1 MDVVNFDALVAQKKI
16 INVQDVN
23 PDEDYFIIGH
33 HNTRRTEFKATDY
46 PIYAIKAKDV
56 IGGGSSLYN
65 NPLDYY
71 LDASA
76 PAGGDG
82 SFLKPFNDFSTAI
95 ATIPNDGKTYIL
107 YVAPGQY
114 NEPGPVNMPNLSN
127 ITIIGGEP
135 SNTGFNFILNY
146 NFSALVTPVFQ
157 LKGIVVQEI
166 NLDLGAV
173 SFASV
178 VFDNFSTQLL
188 TRLDNNPTA
197 VVQFRGGLFNS
208 TIRGNFL
215 ITTCPIFGTVTIKP
229 GSTVYAIGVFTLGGA
244 LFELEGD
251 ATLKTLSFV
260 NPLPDMVNGTIV
272 MGNTP
277 TWLTDAA
284 SDTTFTGSVNKTIY

>member
-1 MDVVNFDALVAQKKI
+1 MDVVNFDALKAQDRIIKKS
-16 INVQDVN
+16 DVN
-23 PDEDYFIIGH
+23 LNEDYFILGH
-33 HNTRRTEFKATDY
+33 YDPRRREFKATDY
-46 PIYAIKAKDV
+46 PIYLIKAADV
-56 IGGGSSLYN
+56 LNGNSLYN

-71 LDASA
+71 LDISA
-76 PAGGDG
+76 PAGGNG
-82 SFLKPFNDFSTAI
+82 SLERPFNDFSTAI
-95 ATIPNDGKTYIL
+95 SSIPNDGQSYVL
-107 YVAPGQY
+107 YTAPGQY
-114 NEPGPVNMPNLSN
+114 NEPGPINMPNLSS
-127 ITIIGGEP
+127 ITIIGSEP
-135 SNTGFNFILNY
+135 SNTAFNFTINY
-146 NFSALVTPVFQ
+146 NFSSSVTPTFQ

-166 NLDLGAV
+166 NLNLGLV

-215 ITTCPIFGTVTIKP
+215 ITTCPIFGTVRIKP

>member
-1 MDVVNFDALVAQKKI
+1 MDVVNFDALVNQGRI
-16 INVQDVN
+16 INLSDVD
-23 PDEDYFIIGH
+23 PDEDYFILGH
-33 HNTRRTEFKATDY
+33 YDPRRREFKSTDY
-46 PIYAIKAKDV
+46 PLYAIKARDV
-56 IGGGSSLYN
+56 LSGNSLYD

-71 LDASA
+71 LDIAA

-82 SFLKPFNDFSTAI
+82 SLENPFNDFSTAI
-95 ATIPNDGKTYIL
+95 TAIPNDGQSYIL

-114 NEPGPVNMPNLSN
+114 NTSGPVNMPNLSS

-135 SNTGFNFILNY
+135 GNTSFNFTMNY

-166 NLDLGAV
+166 NLDLASV
-173 SFASV
+173 SFASI
-178 VFDNFSTQLL
+178 VFDNFAIQMLN
-188 TRLDNNPTA
+188 RLDNNLSA

-215 ITTCPIFGTVTIKP
+215 ITTCPIFGTVTVKP
-229 GSTVYAIGVFTLGGA
+229 GSTVYAVSVYTLGSA

-260 NPLPDMVNGTIV
+260 NPQPGMVNGTIV

-284 SDTTFTGSVNKTIY
+284 SDTTFTGSVNKTVY

>member
-1 MDVVNFDALVAQKKI
+1 MDVINFDALVAQEKI
-16 INVQDVN
+16 INIQDVN
-23 PDEDYFIIGH
+23 LDEDYFILGH
-33 HNTRRTEFKATDY
+33 YDPRRKEFKATDY
-46 PIYAIKAKDV
+46 PIYAIKARDI
-56 IGGGSSLYN
+56 IGGNSLYN

-82 SFLKPFNDFSTAI
+82 SFEKPFNDFSTAI
-95 ATIPNDGKTYIL
+95 TTIPNNGQTYTL

-114 NEPGPVNMPNLSN
+114 NEPGPVNMPNLSS
-127 ITIIGGEP
+127 ITIIGSEP
-135 SNTGFNFILNY
+135 SNTAFNFTINY
-146 NFSALVTPVFQ
+146 NFSSSVTPTFQ

-166 NLDLGAV
+166 NLNLGLV

-229 GSTVYAIGVFTLGGA
+229 GSTVYCVGAYSLGSA
-244 LFELEGD
+244 LFQLEGD

>member
-16 INVQDVN
+16 INLQDVN

-46 PIYAIKAKDV
+46 PIYAIKASDV
-56 IGGGSSLYN
+56 LNGGSSLYN

-71 LDASA
+71 LDIAA

-135 SNTGFNFILNY
+135 SNTSFNFIMNY
-146 NFSALVTPVFQ
+146 NFAATANPVFQ
-157 LKGIVVQEI
+157 VKGVYIQQV

-173 SFASV
+173 TFASI

-229 GSTVYAIGVFTLGGA
+229 GSTVYCVGGYSLGSA
-244 LFELEGD
+244 LFQLEGNCV
-251 ATLKTLSFV
+251 LKTLSFL
-260 NPLPDMVNGTIV
+260 NPQPGMVNGTIV